1 MNKDARTIFLS
12 YCSKDSHIADLVESY
27 LQTRLGNTIRISRY
41 TRDVE
46 YRGSFKE
53 FMNTVSEHDFVLCI
67 VTDSY
72 LKSEAC
78 MYEVGKTLRNR
89 DYEARLLFF
98 VLGESDAKYYSKM
111 DNPVAANIY
120 TSEGRISYIKH
131 WENEYKKLT
140 QQINTVK
147 CEDAT
152 IKERIKRKNI
162 EKIINFDLPEFMEC
176 LSDRRG
182 IPFSECVATS
192 FEKAV
197 TAIDPAAANIFAH
210 CSSYQTLL
218 SSAMKIIVDTTGT
231 DYNQIILRAKVTQHE
246 PGLVVFAD
254 YIPPHKQRY
263 RITALDGLIGKVFDS
278 GKIINIPDTL
288 SESEYFTAV
297 PETRSELVVPI
308 CIAGQTVGAINSE
321 SERKA
326 YYTLETEKRLE
337 YISRCLA
344 AQLQK
349 VGYHTRLGV
358 KEIPYVSVYVAR
370 R

>member
-1 MNKDARTIFLS
+1 MNKDICTIFLS
-12 YCSKDSHIADLVESY
+12 YCSKDSEIADLVEST

-41 TRDVE
+41 TRDVG
-46 YRGSFKE
+46 YRDSFKE
-53 FMNTVSEHDFVLCI
+53 FMNTISKHDFVLCI

-78 MYEVGKTLRNR
+78 MYEVGETLRNR

-98 VLGESDAKYYSKM
+98 VLGEADVKYYSKT
-111 DNPVAANIY
+111 DNPVAAYIY
-120 TSEGRISYIKH
+120 TSEGRISYIKY
-131 WENEYKKLT
+131 WENEYEKLT

-147 CEDAT
+147 SKDSM
-152 IKERIKRKNI
+152 IKEINKRRNI
-162 EKIINFDLPEFMEC
+162 NKIINFDLPEFMEC

-182 IPFSECVATS
+182 IPFSECIATS

-210 CSSYQTLL
+210 CSGYQTLL
-218 SSAMKIIVDTTGT
+218 SSAIKIIVETTGT
-231 DYNQIILRAKVTQHE
+231 DYNQIILRAKVTRHD

-278 GKIINIPDTL
+278 GKLINVADTL
-288 SESEYFTAV
+288 NENEYFYAV
-297 PETRSELVVPI
+297 PATRSELVVPI
-308 CIAGQTVGAINSE
+308 CIAGQTVGVINSE
-321 SERKA
+321 SERKGH
-326 YYTLETEKRLE
+326 YTLEIEKRLE

-358 KEIPYVSVYVAR
+358 KEIPYVSTYLGR
-370 R
+370 